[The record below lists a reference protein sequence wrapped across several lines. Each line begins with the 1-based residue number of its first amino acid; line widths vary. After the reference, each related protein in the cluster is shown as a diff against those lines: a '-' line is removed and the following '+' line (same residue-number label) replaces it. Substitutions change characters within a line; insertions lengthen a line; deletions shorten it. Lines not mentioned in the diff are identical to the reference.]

1 MSGAIATLGD
11 TASVASALETL
22 AFGAAGPVVLGSFAF
37 QDFEVPE
44 TIALPVRQAVAVHR
58 LIGGGRVLDAMGVDY
73 GDIAWSGVMLGSGAE
88 SRAQSLKALADAGQA
103 VALTWGTWNFAV
115 LPHWIS
121 LREGYQRVGYAIRC
135 AVIRDDSSA
144 PEQMA
149 LDLGASLA
157 GDIGAAI
164 AGGGEG
170 VAGTLQDVQAALQ
183 LIGPISPGSAAVG
196 AAWDAVAGAQ
206 GMVSSMQAVAAAQ
219 VAGVGGRAA
228 GLSTPVA
235 TMTDLA
241 SAATQTGRLAQ
252 GAAASAYLGRMAA
265 NLAANN

>member
-11 TASVASALETL
+11 AASVASALETL

-44 TIALPVRQAVAVHR
+44 SITLPVRQAVAVHR
-58 LIGGGRVLDAMGVDY
+58 LIGGERVLDAMGADY
-73 GDIAWSGVMLGSGAE
+73 GDVAWAGVMLGGGAQA
-88 SRAQSLKALADAGQA
+88 RAQSLKALADAGQA
-103 VALTWGTWNFAV
+103 VALTWGTWNFTV

-121 LREGYQRVGYAIRC
+121 LREGYQRIVYAIRC
-135 AVIRDDSSA
+135 TVIRDDSAA
-144 PEQMA
+144 PDQLA

-164 AGGGEG
+164 AGGGG
-170 VAGTLQDVQAALQ
+170 SVAGALANVQATLQ
-183 LIGPISPGSAAVG
+183 LIGPILPGSAAVR
-196 AAWDAVAGAQ
+196 AAWNAVSGAQ
-206 GMVSSMQAVAAAQ
+206 GVVASAQAAAAAQ

-228 GLSTPVA
+228 GLSTPVS

-241 SAATQTGRLAQ
+241 SAATQTGQLAQ
-252 GAAASAYLGRMAA
+252 AATAGAYLGRMAA
-265 NLAANN
+265 NLSANN